1 MEKAEAIAALVEQL
15 EEAEKELTSIIADD
29 AWMYDKGESIL
40 LDLGE
45 VINQLNWLRVERRQ
59 VAKDA

>member
-1 MEKAEAIAALVEQL
+1 MKKAEAIAALVEQL

-29 AWMYDKGESIL
+29 AWMYDNGESIL